1 MIVKRLPSRSTIA
14 LPDGIRWSTR
24 ISALG
29 EAHASINVLPW
40 RIPQPSKH
48 CAYVRRSSNPCQ
60 QGQHTVNFHPPCHA
74 LYFRPLSLRTR
85 RISHCRQTKSASHPC
100 LFLDVPDTTQIRKKH
115 AMFSQSVA
123 DSRASERALPAL
135 PCSQGTRKLSGS
147 AVPFL
152 PAQPTAP
159 PAISALQGT

>member
-1 MIVKRLPSRSTIA
+1 
-14 LPDGIRWSTR
+14 
-24 ISALG
+24 
-29 EAHASINVLPW
+29 VLPW

-123 DSRASERALPAL
+123 DSEPANEHCRHCHVRKAHVSSPARQSRFCRRSQPRHPLYQPYRVHEEGPIVFFESWWWLALYA
-135 PCSQGTRKLSGS
+135 CVCMT
-147 AVPFL
+147 
-152 PAQPTAP
+152 
-159 PAISALQGT
+159 